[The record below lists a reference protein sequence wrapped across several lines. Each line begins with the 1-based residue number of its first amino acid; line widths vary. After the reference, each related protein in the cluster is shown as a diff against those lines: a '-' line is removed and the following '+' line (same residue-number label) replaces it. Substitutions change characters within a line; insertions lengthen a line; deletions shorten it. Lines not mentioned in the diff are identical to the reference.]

1 MTEKLNWKPGDTCV
15 MVTNK
20 AKGYTTEF
28 TVESFDGKYYGIR
41 HGAYYHRV
49 SPNRIFPN
57 REAALASLEQKAKEA
72 ANSYEAEDMIE
83 NVNDKLT
90 MGGL

>member
-1 MTEKLNWKPGDTCV
+1 MMEKTNWQIGDTCV

-20 AKGYTTEF
+20 AKGYTSEF

-49 SPNRIFPN
+49 SPNRIFPT
-57 REAALASLEQKAKEA
+57 REAALESLKPQVPEKA
-72 ANSYEAEDMIE
+72 
-83 NVNDKLT
+83 NDDFI
-90 MGGL
+90 MGGM